1 MLSIWVNSETLPIR
15 QSAGI
20 FGQNIVWYNDDVSL
34 NPMDVVLIGG
44 DEFYYNIIESV
55 AQYAWTFDNQRII
68 ALGVVRKNDPAF
80 LRPFFD
86 ELRAAGVTI
95 VFVGAQNLSKLWFDI
110 YEQGESFFSPVIVDE
125 KIDTSANGPYGFI
138 NNHLYKC
145 FQLNFIG
152 TQVHL
157 NHTPASNDHY
167 LLENLRLGKLRSNK
181 ELVEPAMRDSHFM
194 VFNINA
200 LKKSDAPAKSGVNP
214 SGLNA
219 EEADQICRYAGLSEA
234 LTLFNIYGYSELEH
248 ETRQTSELVA
258 QMMWYFLDGYSQR
271 KQDYPL
277 SENDLSGYVVD
288 LSEPSTSL
296 HFVKSKKS
304 GRWWLKI
311 PVDLNGITVDRMLPC
326 TYHDYQM
333 ACEHELSER
342 IIQALERNV

>member
-1 MLSIWVNSETLPIR
+1 MLSIWVNNETLEKSYTRGTVGQKLIWYTDNV
-15 QSAGI
+15 GI
-20 FGQNIVWYNDDVSL
+20 
-34 NPMDVVLIGG
+34 NPTDIVLIGG
-44 DEFYYNIIESV
+44 DEFYYTFIDSL
-55 AQYAWTFDNQRII
+55 AQFAWGFENQRIV
-68 ALGVVRKNDPAF
+68 ALGVVRKTDSTF

-86 ELRAAGVTI
+86 ELKAAGATI
-95 VFVGAQNLSKLWFDI
+95 VFVGAQNLSKLWFDS
-110 YEQGESFFSPVIVDE
+110 YDQGETFFSPVIVDE
-125 KIDTSANGPYGFI
+125 KVDTSPAGAYGFV

-157 NHTPASNDHY
+157 NHTPVSNDHY
-167 LLENLRLGKLRSNK
+167 HIENLRLGKLRSNK
-181 ELVEPAMRDSHFM
+181 ELIEPAMRDSHFL

-234 LTLFNIYGYSELEH
+234 LTLLNICGYTEKEH
-248 ETRQTSELVA
+248 KTGQTSELIA
-258 QMMWYFLDGYSQR
+258 QMIWYFLDGYSQR

-277 SENDLSGYVVD
+277 SENDLTGYVVD
-288 LSEPSTSL
+288 LTEPSTSL